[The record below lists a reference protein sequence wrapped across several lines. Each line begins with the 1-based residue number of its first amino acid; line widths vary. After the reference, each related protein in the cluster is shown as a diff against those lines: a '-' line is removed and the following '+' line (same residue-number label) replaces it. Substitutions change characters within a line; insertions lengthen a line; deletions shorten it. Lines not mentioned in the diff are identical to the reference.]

1 MREVEGACRTRRVGE
16 SQVCV
21 TMCACFFSVICYA
34 PWRPVFGVPFPAS
47 RFRRLPDRCDSEAC
61 CYRWTGCWLT
71 KKVYMIAFKDF
82 RSTTSGSPLSD
93 GIDRALVLANEWL
106 AKTGV
111 RPVNIETLTETRG
124 VVSIFQVERGLRVWY
139 EVGSVPPAA

>member
-1 MREVEGACRTRRVGE
+1 
-16 SQVCV
+16 
-21 TMCACFFSVICYA
+21 
-34 PWRPVFGVPFPAS
+34 
-47 RFRRLPDRCDSEAC
+47 
-61 CYRWTGCWLT
+61 
-71 KKVYMIAFKDF
+71 MIAFKDF

-139 EVGSVPPAA
+139 EVGSVPPAP